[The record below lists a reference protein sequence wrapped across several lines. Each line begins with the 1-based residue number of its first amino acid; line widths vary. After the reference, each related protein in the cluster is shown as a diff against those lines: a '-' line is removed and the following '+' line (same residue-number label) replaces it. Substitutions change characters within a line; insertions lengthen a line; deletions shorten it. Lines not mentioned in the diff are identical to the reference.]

1 MVKSK
6 QEEVEGFKRKV
17 SSSTLQTVNLE
28 QSRELSTDWAKQAR
42 KKTIENDAG
51 EDEQADDEEENKT
64 KMNVCNLPSHVQQ
77 TDLSEAKQGRR
88 KASGDEGRKV
98 GSSTLE
104 TLKLFFKVVKM
115 THNKVKNL
123 NKPSTLEMSKP
134 KRDSQEP
141 SQDELASR
149 ETRPFPTDDNLPSQE
164 LENLGVDWLARK
176 IHQATIW
183 IVRKGLENLP
193 TTNEGCGKPRSNKG

>member
-1 MVKSK
+1 M
-6 QEEVEGFKRKV
+6 
-17 SSSTLQTVNLE
+17 
-28 QSRELSTDWAKQAR
+28 
-42 KKTIENDAG
+42 I
-51 EDEQADDEEENKT
+51 
-64 KMNVCNLPSHVQQ
+64 VCSLPSQVQQ

-98 GSSTLE
+98 WSSTLE
-104 TLKLFFKVVKM
+104 TLKLIFKVVKM

-123 NKPSTLEMSKP
+123 NKPSTLEMSKT

-164 LENLGVDWLARK
+164 LENLGV
-176 IHQATIW
+176 
-183 IVRKGLENLP
+183 E
-193 TTNEGCGKPRSNKG
+193 